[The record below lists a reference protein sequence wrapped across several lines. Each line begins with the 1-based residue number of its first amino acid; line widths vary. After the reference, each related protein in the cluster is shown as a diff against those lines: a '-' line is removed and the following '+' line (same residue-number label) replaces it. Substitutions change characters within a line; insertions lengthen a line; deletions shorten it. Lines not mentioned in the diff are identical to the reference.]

1 MGEMNCFKSTVAG
14 AVLALGFLGTAFAQT
29 MEPAYR
35 VSDEGRNRRDDDGDH
50 GKGREKTLY
59 IWAQD
64 QAHKAPDFLAVI
76 NFDEDSDD
84 YGKVIK
90 TVPLPPP
97 GNIGNEPHHCHLNS
111 TGKILACGGLLS
123 VLHGQ
128 NGIFFFDVSEARNPQ
143 FLFSSKA
150 VESAITDDFLPTE
163 HGGFLISQMGS
174 ATGGAPGRIAEYD
187 GQLHFLANHFGGM
200 SLFQEFPTVAPMDGF
215 NPHGISARPDL
226 NVMMTAD
233 FILPSSTLTG
243 SAAPEL
249 RGSVR
254 IWDYR
259 KRKILMTVN
268 LAWAGGPALGTMDVK
283 MLPKD
288 PFGIGY
294 TAGMFDGHIYAIN
307 PIYGSGTVA
316 FDLANITPH
325 VNTDVSGGMGQI
337 LATPQSGDRLIVGMF
352 QSGQVAM
359 LDTTDR
365 TNLRQVAVVSVGPA
379 GAGPHNLVLNGDDS
393 RLVVTDYFLNEDD
406 AGIIHFEGDHKVHVV
421 QVTHNKLTVDPRF
434 DLDFN
439 TAFPTG
445 PARPHGI
452 AMK

>member
-1 MGEMNCFKSTVAG
+1 MREMKSFMSA
-14 AVLALGFLGTAFAQT
+14 AVIAALAATIGMGTAFGAAA
-29 MEPAYR
+29 E
-35 VSDEGRNRRDDDGDH
+35 ENHRRTS
-50 GKGREKTLY
+50 KEKVLY
-59 IWAQD
+59 IWAGD
-64 QAHKAPDFLAVI
+64 QAHRAPDFLAVI
-76 NFDEDSDD
+76 DFDEDSED

-97 GNIGNEPHHCHLNS
+97 GNVGNEAHHCHLNS
-111 TGKILACGGLLS
+111 TGKLLACGGLLS
-123 VLHGQ
+123 VLKGQ
-128 NGIFFFDVSEARNPQ
+128 NGIFFFDVSDAKNPR
-143 FLFSSKA
+143 FLLSAKA

-163 HGGFLISQMGS
+163 NGGFLISQMGS
-174 ATGGAPGRIAEYD
+174 ATGGAPGRIAEFD
-187 GQLHFLANHFGGM
+187 GQLHFVANHFGALSM
-200 SLFQEFPTVAPMDGF
+200 FQEWPKTPPVDGF

-243 SAAPEL
+243 SAGPEL

-259 KRKILMTVN
+259 KRKLINTIN
-268 LAWAGGPALGTMDVK
+268 LTSPDGGPALGTMDVK

-288 PFGIGY
+288 WFGIGY

-307 PIYGSGTVA
+307 PVTGTGVAA
-316 FDLANITPH
+316 FDMSKVTPH
-325 VNTDVSGGMGQI
+325 VATATNGGMGQI
-337 LATPQSGDRLIVGMF
+337 LATPQSGDRLLVSMF
-352 QSGQVAM
+352 QAGQVTM
-359 LDTTDR
+359 LDATDR
-365 TNLRQVAVVSVGPA
+365 YNLKQVAVITLGPVDS
-379 GAGPHNLVLNGDDS
+379 GPHNIVLSNDDS

-421 QVTHNKLTVDPRF
+421 KVTHNTLTEDTRF
-434 DLDFN
+434 QLDFN